1 MILIDTNVF
10 SEVIKPIPDPKVVDW
25 LHERRTKTL
34 LSSLVAAEIDLGIR
48 TTPGPAKRRML
59 ERWFNRLIEQH
70 SGRVVDFDLAAAR
83 CWAGFNTKVLLAD
96 IRAGTR
102 HMDLML
108 AAQALALDVPFAT
121 RNAVHFEDTDVRV
134 IDPWTT

>member
-10 SEVIKPIPDPKVVDW
+10 SEIIRPVPDPNVVDW
-25 LHERRTKTL
+25 LFERRAKTL

-48 TTPGPAKRRML
+48 TTPGGAKRRML
-59 ERWFNRLIEQH
+59 EGWFVRLLEQH
-70 SGRVVDFDLAAAR
+70 KGRIIDFDLAAAR
-83 CWAGFNTKVLLAD
+83 CWAGFNTKALLAD

-102 HMDLML
+102 PMDLLL

-121 RNAVHFEDTDVRV
+121 RNVVHFKDTDVRV
-134 IDPWTT
+134 IDPWTA

>member
-1 MILIDTNVF
+1 MILVDTNVF
-10 SEVIKPIPDPKVVDW
+10 SEIIKPMPDPKVVDW
-25 LHERRTKTL
+25 LYERRTKTL

-70 SGRVVDFDLAAAR
+70 SGRIVDFDLAAAR

-96 IRAGTR
+96 IRRGTR
-102 HMDLML
+102 PMDLLL
-108 AAQALALDVPFAT
+108 AAQALALDAPFAT

-134 IDPWTT
+134 VNPWTG